1 MEFKLEGPWDKT
13 PAHQVFIPVHK
24 NNYFK
29 VIKKK
34 KTSLLGKQM
43 EPHASET
50 VWEKTAN
57 SGNKQ
62 QMHVKQGQHRV
73 PHSQTRLWERLEPL
87 KSHQPS
93 GEHMDLLSSPQASV
107 GYGEVLFHSCTPT
120 LRISLHFRFFNA
132 ALQTLSPRTLSP
144 SFLSLLSLKINT
156 QAFMVE
162 RVC

>member
-1 MEFKLEGPWDKT
+1 
-13 PAHQVFIPVHK
+13 
-24 NNYFK
+24 
-29 VIKKK
+29 
-34 KTSLLGKQM
+34 
-43 EPHASET
+43 
-50 VWEKTAN
+50 
-57 SGNKQ
+57 
-62 QMHVKQGQHRV
+62 
-73 PHSQTRLWERLEPL
+73 
-87 KSHQPS
+87 
-93 GEHMDLLSSPQASV
+93 MDLLSSPQASV